1 MLRNSGP
8 LFGFPEL
15 WGSTWGGMVS
25 ICPACLGICGIPG
38 KPAPCPQQFAKTEEE
53 KMGDCGKGK
62 QKEKGNGLDKVA
74 EISTESRENE
84 VRYFPFFLVQ
94 VSSFLTSVAPGD

>member
-1 MLRNSGP
+1 
-8 LFGFPEL
+8 
-15 WGSTWGGMVS
+15 
-25 ICPACLGICGIPG
+25 
-38 KPAPCPQQFAKTEEE
+38 
-53 KMGDCGKGK
+53 MGDCGKGK

-74 EISTESRENE
+74 EISTESWENE